1 MTSCCGP
8 GDCEKVFTARYAR
21 RKARELRT
29 TGLDDTAA
37 QMAEFLL
44 GQGIE
49 GASILEIGGGVGGF
63 HTELLRRG
71 AARATNIELSGS
83 YESEAAQLLA
93 ELQLGDRVSR
103 RLGDIVTDSEAAAPA
118 DVVLLHRVVCC
129 YPDFEGLLGA
139 AADHA
144 RRMVVFSFPRRNIL
158 TRVQTSIENAGYA
171 LRRRRFRTF
180 VHSPDAMADVLRRH
194 GHTVVH
200 TGRSGMWEFACTVA
214 NGTTSTDPRR

>member
-8 GDCEKVFTARYAR
+8 GDCEKVFTSRYAR

-37 QMAEFLL
+37 QMAEFLV
-44 GQGIE
+44 GQGID

-71 AARATNIELSGS
+71 AAHATNIELSGA

-93 ELQLGDRVSR
+93 ELRLEDRVNR
-103 RLGDIVTDSEAAAPA
+103 RLGDIVTDSEAVAPA

-158 TRVQTSIENAGYA
+158 TRVQTSIENGGYA

-180 VHSPDAMADVLRRH
+180 VHSPDAMADVLPMH
-194 GHTVVH
+194 GHTVVQ
-200 TGRSGMWEFACTVA
+200 TGRSRMWEFACTVA
-214 NGTTSTDPRR
+214 SGTKSTDPRR